1 MFESVSLREVAADRG
16 LVGGPFGSSL
26 TGKDYTESGVPV
38 IRGGNMGPGTSV
50 SGEFAFVSVEK
61 YENEL
66 SRNSAVPGDLVF
78 TQRGTLGQVAIVPET
93 PYPVY
98 VVSQSQMRLR
108 VDKSRYDRRFV
119 LYACATS
126 HFEQQIRDNAIATG
140 VPHINLG
147 ILTRLT
153 IPSPPLLEQ
162 RAIAE
167 VLGALDDKIAAN
179 TRQAHTLLAL
189 ADAEFSRRGHGLPW
203 SEKSFSDVASVCGG
217 GTPSTKVDEYWGG
230 EISWATPTDVTG
242 LQAPFLHATAR
253 TITQAGLDACA
264 SRLYP
269 TGSILM
275 TSRATIG
282 AFALAEVP
290 VAVNQGFIVVN
301 AAEPALQPWLF
312 HEMRAR
318 FQEFVAHANGAT
330 FLELSRG
337 RFKALPVRLADHA
350 TVSDFSA
357 VASALHAKGAAVMR
371 ENASLAKSRDALLP
385 LLMSGRVRVKDA
397 ETTVEGVV

>member
-1 MFESVSLREVAADRG
+1 MFESVSLREVAADHG

-38 IRGGNMGPGTSV
+38 IRGGNMGPGNSV
-50 SGEFAFVSVEK
+50 SGEFAFVSVGK

-140 VPHINLG
+140 LPHINLG

-179 TRQAHTLLAL
+179 RRVVATCEGLSIALAATGRDLRQLADIASRQVESVNPASFGDARVDLFSLPAFDEGRRPEKVEASIIKSNKVMLRQPCVLLTKLNPRIPRVWDIPELSDRLSLASPEFLAL
-189 ADAEFSRRGHGLPW
+189 TPNACSSSVLW
-203 SEKSFSDVASVCGG
+203 SVLCQARFLGELSSLVA
-217 GTPSTKVDEYWGG
+217 GTSGSHQRVRPEEVMRL
-230 EISWATPTDVTG
+230 DVTDPASIDPG
-242 LQAPFLHATAR
+242 NRSAINALGTVIVNLRAESR
-253 TITQAGLDACA
+253 T
-264 SRLYP
+264 
-269 TGSILM
+269 
-275 TSRATIG
+275 
-282 AFALAEVP
+282 LAE
-290 VAVNQGFIVVN
+290 
-301 AAEPALQPWLF
+301 
-312 HEMRAR
+312 AR
-318 FQEFVAHANGAT
+318 D
-330 FLELSRG
+330 S
-337 RFKALPVRLADHA
+337 
-350 TVSDFSA
+350 
-357 VASALHAKGAAVMR
+357 
-371 ENASLAKSRDALLP
+371 LLP

>member
-1 MFESVSLREVAADRG
+1 MFESVSLREVAADHG

-38 IRGGNMGPGTSV
+38 IRGGNMGPGNSV
-50 SGEFAFVSVEK
+50 SGEFAFVSVGK

-179 TRQAHTLLAL
+179 RRVVATCEGLSIALAATGRDLRQLAL
-189 ADAEFSRRGHGLPW
+189 GVPQVPRPRVSRHQHRR
-203 SEKSFSDVASVCGG
+203 A
-217 GTPSTKVDEYWGG
+217 
-230 EISWATPTDVTG
+230 
-242 LQAPFLHATAR
+242 AR
-253 TITQAGLDACA
+253 DDG
-264 SRLYP
+264 
-269 TGSILM
+269 
-275 TSRATIG
+275 G
-282 AFALAEVP
+282 AFRDAPVP
-290 VAVNQGFIVVN
+290 VVPGR
-301 AAEPALQPWLF
+301 ERDTRP
-312 HEMRAR
+312 R
-318 FQEFVAHANGAT
+318 GA
-330 FLELSRG
+330 G
-337 RFKALPVRLADHA
+337 GD
-350 TVSDFSA
+350 
-357 VASALHAKGAAVMR
+357 G
-371 ENASLAKSRDALLP
+371 SLRWPSEA
-385 LLMSGRVRVKDA
+385 
-397 ETTVEGVV
+397 